1 MKRLFRQGCCLLA
14 GMLALLPFAGCRKQQ
29 ETPDTPASSGGAQTE
44 ALYDADGYLNDQLPR
59 NLSFGG
65 EEIRLLYWS
74 DVEMQEFE
82 AEEQKDGELINNAI
96 FSRNKTVEDR
106 LGVSLK
112 WLPQVGSSTD
122 YNFNKFTAAVE
133 QDQLAGND
141 YDVYATYS
149 PGAGILASRGY
160 NRDLMSVKYFDAENP
175 WWPASLIDTCTV
187 GGKLYYASGDIS
199 TNTLHF
205 MYGVYYN
212 ADKIAALN
220 LSDPYE
226 LVKSGDWTQEKMFEM
241 ASGLY
246 KDSGT
251 GKPTD
256 DSYGFVTIGVHYD
269 AFLIASDMRM
279 VRRSGNGDWC
289 LSEDFSSSRL
299 HELIL
304 KLGRSISK
312 SDDSYSGNG
321 YAEIFSANRSLFVLD
336 RVYLAY
342 MRLQDVT
349 FKYGVVPVPKY
360 EKKQTGYYTCVGH
373 PFTLYCISRGISGER
388 ADMAGAV
395 LECLASEAYR
405 KTTPAVFEVTYKL
418 RYSEGAEMGEMFDY
432 IRAGIVFDIARIQN
446 VATGQIYQI
455 FQSAVAS
462 SGTGWVALVKANAET
477 FSEKLEI
484 LVESLK
490 SYGN

>member
-1 MKRLFRQGCCLLA
+1 MMRFFRQGCCLLA
-14 GMLALLPFAGCRKQQ
+14 GMLALLACAGCHKQPDK
-29 ETPDTPASSGGAQTE
+29 PDTPASSGGEQTE
-44 ALYDADGYLNDQLPR
+44 SLYDADGYLNDQLPR
-59 NLSFGG
+59 DLNFDD
-65 EEIRLLYWS
+65 EKVKLLYWS

-82 AEEQKDGELINNAI
+82 AEAQKDGELVNNAI

-106 LGVSLK
+106 LGVLLK
-112 WLPQVGSSTD
+112 WIPQVGSSTD
-122 YNFNKFTAAVE
+122 FNFNKYTAAVE

-141 YDVYATYS
+141 FDIYATYS
-149 PGAGILASRGY
+149 PGAGILASRGF
-160 NRDLMSVKYFDAENP
+160 NRDLLSVNYFDGQNP

-187 GGKLYYASGDIS
+187 GEKLYYASGDIS

-220 LSDPYE
+220 MSDPYD

-241 ASGLY
+241 ASNLY
-246 KDSGT
+246 ANSGT
-251 GKPTD
+251 GRPTD
-256 DSYGFVTIGVHYD
+256 DSYGFVTTGVHYD
-269 AFLIASDMRM
+269 AFLIASGMRM
-279 VRRSGNGDWC
+279 VRRAANGDWC
-289 LSEDFSSSRL
+289 LSDDFSSTKL
-299 HELIL
+299 HELIVN
-304 KLGRSISK
+304 LGRHISK
-312 SDDSYSGNG
+312 SDDSFSGDG
-321 YAEIFSANRSLFVLD
+321 YAEIFSAGRSLFVLD

-342 MRLQDVT
+342 MKLQDVT
-349 FKYGVVPVPKY
+349 FQYGVVPVPKFDT
-360 EKKQTGYYTCVGH
+360 EQTGYYTCVGH
-373 PFTLYCISRGISGER
+373 PFTLYCISRGISRER

-405 KTTPAVFEVTYKL
+405 KTSPAVFEVTYKL
-418 RYSEGAEMGEMFDY
+418 RYSKGNEMSEMFDY

-462 SGTGWVALVKANAET
+462 SGAGWVALVKANSQT
-477 FSEKLEI
+477 FSEKLED